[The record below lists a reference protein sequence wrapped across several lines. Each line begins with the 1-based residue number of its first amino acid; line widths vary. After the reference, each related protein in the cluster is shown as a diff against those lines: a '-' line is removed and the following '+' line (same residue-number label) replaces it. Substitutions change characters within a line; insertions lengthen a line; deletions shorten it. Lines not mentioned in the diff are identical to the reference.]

1 MYKSLEVYEK
11 FLKSEATKKT
21 YLHYFN
27 AFLKWLNQS
36 LGNSITADG
45 LLEMDQK
52 SLQMYVEDYI
62 LNLRTRLSPSSL
74 PSIIAALEHFFAMN
88 DKDLQFKRI
97 RKMIPP
103 PNKKAGEHAWS
114 TKDLQKML
122 RNSSPN
128 RDRAFIHLLASTGCR
143 IGALEDL
150 ELRHLLSMSDGCRAV
165 LIYEGSN
172 EEYWG
177 FLTPEACNAVDEY
190 IEERRRDGEAIDS
203 KSPLFRSAYQVGAQ
217 KVKPMSIAS
226 AKMIALR
233 LAHSVKRNKIGRR
246 YDIMSAHGFRKRF
259 NTILKSNDKANPSL
273 AEKLMGH
280 RGVFALDGS
289 YLKPSVEVLFKE
301 FKKHIPFL
309 AIDDSERNKIEL
321 VQKEARIKELEEVNH
336 VEIKE
341 IKDKIK
347 NHDQIMEA
355 FSGLVDNLRKFTGNP
370 NLLKSLEVGYIPD
383 PNKKGPQ
390 IVLSREDDDIP
401 PLIRQRSIS

>member
-52 SLQMYVEDYI
+52 SLQMYD
-62 LNLRTRLSPSSL
+62 
-74 PSIIAALEHFFAMN
+74 
-88 DKDLQFKRI
+88 
-97 RKMIPP
+97 
-103 PNKKAGEHAWS
+103 
-114 TKDLQKML
+114 
-122 RNSSPN
+122 
-128 RDRAFIHLLASTGCR
+128 
-143 IGALEDL
+143 
-150 ELRHLLSMSDGCRAV
+150 
-165 LIYEGSN
+165 

-383 PNKKGPQ
+383 PNKKGH
-390 IVLSREDDDIP
+390 
-401 PLIRQRSIS
+401 